1 MKTVVYLDM
10 DGTISNLYGIE
21 NWLVRLR
28 NEDSTIFTEC
38 ETLITEKALFD
49 LYPVEKYEI
58 RILSMTP
65 KKATKRY
72 CMSVIAQ
79 KNEWLDTHFPHIKKR
94 IYLPYGHNKNLNN
107 SANTILIDFFVLMRR
122 RPPSSTLGD
131 ARFPCTS
138 LCRSR

>member
-10 DGTISNLYGIE
+10 DGTIANLYGIE
-21 NWLVRLR
+21 NWLARLR

-38 ETLITEKALFD
+38 ETLISETALFE

-72 CMSVIAQ
+72 RMSVIAQ

-94 IYLPYGHNKNLNN
+94 IYLPYGHNKNLKN
-107 SANTILIDFFVLMRR
+107 SANKILIDDSEIIRNNFRGIALA
-122 RPPSSTLGD
+122 P
-131 ARFPCTS
+131 AWC
-138 LCRSR
+138 

>member
-10 DGTISNLYGIE
+10 DGTIANLYGIE
-21 NWLVRLR
+21 NWLARLR

-38 ETLITEKALFD
+38 ETLISEKALFD

-72 CMSVIAQ
+72 SMSVIAQ
-79 KNEWLDTHFPHIKKR
+79 KNEWLDIHFPHIKKR
-94 IYLPYGHNKNLNN
+94 IYLPYGHNKNLKN
-107 SANTILIDFFVLMRR
+107 SANKILIDDSEIIRNNFRGIALA
-122 RPPSSTLGD
+122 P
-131 ARFPCTS
+131 AWC
-138 LCRSR
+138 

>member
-10 DGTISNLYGIE
+10 DGTIANLYGIE
-21 NWLVRLR
+21 NWLGRLR
-28 NEDSTIFTEC
+28 NEDDTIFTEC

-72 CMSVIAQ
+72 F
-79 KNEWLDTHFPHIKKR
+79 H
-94 IYLPYGHNKNLNN
+94 
-107 SANTILIDFFVLMRR
+107 
-122 RPPSSTLGD
+122 
-131 ARFPCTS
+131 
-138 LCRSR
+138 

>member
-10 DGTISNLYGIE
+10 DGTIANLYGIE
-21 NWLVRLR
+21 NWLARLR

-38 ETLITEKALFD
+38 ETLISETALFE

-72 CMSVIAQ
+72 RMSVIAQ
-79 KNEWLDTHFPHIKKR
+79 KNEWLDIHFPHIKKR
-94 IYLPYGHNKNLNN
+94 IYLPYGHNKNLKN
-107 SANTILIDFFVLMRR
+107 SANKILIDDSEIIRNNFRGIALA
-122 RPPSSTLGD
+122 P
-131 ARFPCTS
+131 AWC
-138 LCRSR
+138 